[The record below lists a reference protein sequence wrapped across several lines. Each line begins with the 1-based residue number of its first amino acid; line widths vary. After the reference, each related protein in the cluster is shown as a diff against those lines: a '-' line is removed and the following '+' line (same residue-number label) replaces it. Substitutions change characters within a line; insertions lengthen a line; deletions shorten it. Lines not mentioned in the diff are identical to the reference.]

1 MKIFFVI
8 AVLFTILSCSSGD
21 RPVSRHDPDK
31 SSPEIGTATMSGGE
45 TVDIRGYT
53 SDSEANR
60 QLKLIDLEI
69 IDCYRQNVGRI
80 GITEI
85 LLDYAFYIDRN
96 GKPADIRYKANPEN
110 AAILGDCIKRD
121 IHTLSFRPGS
131 PRDITSYRLVF
142 KPEPKIKQNDIVS
155 GTTDRHYTK
164 KEDPRS
170 KMIKSL
176 SDMDTFRDCYEE
188 EIKRTPGIG
197 GKFTLRFLVSEYGD
211 VENVEIVHSTFN
223 EPKVPLCVVKKLA
236 DIRFPRGETDD
247 IVEVNFEFSP
257 SGPMKRRRT
266 MDIDM

>member
-1 MKIFFVI
+1 MKLLSVI
-8 AVLFTILSCSSGD
+8 VAAILFSSCSSGD
-21 RPVSRHDPDK
+21 IPASRHDPDK

-45 TVDIRGYT
+45 TVSIRGYT

-69 IDCYRQNVGRI
+69 IDCYRQNAGRI

-85 LLDYAFYIDRN
+85 LLEYAFYIDRN
-96 GKPADIRYKANPEN
+96 GKPADIRYNAKPES
-110 AAILGDCIKRD
+110 AAILGDCIRRD
-121 IHTLSFRPGS
+121 IYTLSFRPGS
-131 PRDITSYRLVF
+131 PRNIASYRIVF
-142 KPEPKIKQNDIVS
+142 TPQV
-155 GTTDRHYTK
+155 DRVQRD
-164 KEDPRS
+164 EVRGRVERRSPDQENARS

-176 SDMDTFRDCYEE
+176 SNMDTFRDCYEE

-197 GKFTLRFLVSEYGD
+197 GKFALRFMVSEYGD
-211 VENVEIVHSTFN
+211 VENIEIVHNTFN

-266 MDIDM
+266 LDIK